1 MIGTKHSAE
10 VHAHEH
16 RKQNLP
22 MPEACGDFP
31 GKAGR
36 AAGHL
41 PQAVSRWETDEA
53 VPDIEKVVRLSH
65 IFGVS
70 TDYLLLDE
78 QEEAASPLPSSSEA
92 MDTGIPSTAVLER
105 RRRFRIVFGLSL
117 LILGLGI
124 SAAALILAGIWAAH
138 ATQWWTAY
146 GAFGTGLFGWPDD
159 LRSRAGD
166 RGICRIDQRIPQN
179 GLKNGA
185 TARFH
190 HAVAPFYVAVIIRRC
205 TESFRSYRNT
215 RSPHWP

>member
-1 MIGTKHSAE
+1 MNIGSKISQCRKRAGISQEKLAE
-10 VHAHEH
+10 QLGIS
-16 RKQNLP
+16 R
-22 MPEACGDFP
+22 
-31 GKAGR
+31 
-36 AAGHL
+36 
-41 PQAVSRWETDEA
+41 QAVSRWETGEA

-146 GAFGTGLFGWPDD
+146 GAFGTGLFKTWRMALLISGAV
-159 LRSRAGD
+159 LAIAGS
-166 RGICRIDQRIPQN
+166 
-179 GLKNGA
+179 
-185 TARFH
+185 
-190 HAVAPFYVAVIIRRC
+190 AVLINEYRR
-205 TESFRSYRNT
+205 TD
-215 RSPHWP
+215 